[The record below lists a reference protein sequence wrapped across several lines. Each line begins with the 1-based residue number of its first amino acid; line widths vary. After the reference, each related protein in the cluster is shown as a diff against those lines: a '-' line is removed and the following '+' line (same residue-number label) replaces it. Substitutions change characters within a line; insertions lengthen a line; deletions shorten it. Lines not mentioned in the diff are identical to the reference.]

1 CRSPKRPGCCA
12 DTRSCAGHA
21 RDRTLARHRG
31 DAKREP
37 QRPSWVLS
45 PSVRCA
51 SEMIRRE
58 PMVRLV
64 VASCLVL
71 ASAFPPTGLTQ
82 PRLKGSGVIVGIVVD
97 EHQVPVPRALVQA
110 FLAEDVRKAS

>member
-1 CRSPKRPGCCA
+1 
-12 DTRSCAGHA
+12 
-21 RDRTLARHRG
+21 
-31 DAKREP
+31 
-37 QRPSWVLS
+37 
-45 PSVRCA
+45 
-51 SEMIRRE
+51 
-58 PMVRLV
+58 MVRLV

-110 FLAEDVRKAS
+110 FLAEDVRKASTNSQRLGRSKWPRTVITRPICWVC